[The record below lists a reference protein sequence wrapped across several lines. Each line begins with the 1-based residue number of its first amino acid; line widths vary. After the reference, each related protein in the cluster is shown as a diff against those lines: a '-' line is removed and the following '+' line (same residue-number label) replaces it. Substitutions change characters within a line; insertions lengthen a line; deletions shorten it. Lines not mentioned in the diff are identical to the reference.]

1 MKNQPRSNWWWLL
14 IGLLLGC
21 AAALLVLKL
30 LLAPADDV
38 RYQPQVG
45 DVLFQP
51 LPLLSDLVVA
61 VEGITHSHFSHCGV
75 VVRRDD
81 EWHVI
86 EAAALVTTTPLEEWI
101 DRGRHN
107 QFAAFRLKTE
117 YEPIIPQFVDA
128 LHTYLGRPYDTLYEM
143 GDGTIYCSELIYK
156 GFRDATG
163 EELGKLV
170 RLGDLDWQPYRDTI
184 IRYGGDPPPLDRIMI
199 TPKHLAE
206 AEQLI
211 KIFEYNK

>member
-1 MKNQPRSNWWWLL
+1 MKNQPRTRWWWLL
-14 IGLLLGC
+14 IGLLLGFG
-21 AAALLVLKL
+21 AALLGLKL
-30 LLAPADDV
+30 LFAPAEDV
-38 RYQPQVG
+38 PYAPQVG

-61 VEGITHSHFSHCGV
+61 IEGITHSPFSHCGV
-75 VVRRDD
+75 VVQRD
-81 EWHVI
+81 EELHVI
-86 EAAALVTTTPLEEWI
+86 EAAARVTTTPLEEWI

-107 QFAAFRLKTE
+107 QYAAFRLKPE
-117 YEPIIPQFVDA
+117 YEPIIPQFIEA
-128 LHTYLGRPYDTLYEM
+128 LHTYLGRPYDMQYDM
-143 GDGTIYCSELIYK
+143 GDAAIYCSELIYK

-163 EELGKLV
+163 EELGKLM

-199 TPKHLAE
+199 TPRHLSE

-211 KIFEYNK
+211 KIFEHTK

>member
-1 MKNQPRSNWWWLL
+1 MKNQPRSRWWWLL
-14 IGLLLGC
+14 IGLLLGI

-30 LLAPADDV
+30 LLTPENDV
-38 RYQPQVG
+38 LYRPEVG

-51 LPLLSDLVVA
+51 LPFLSDLVVA
-61 VEGITHSHFSHCGV
+61 IEGITHSPYSHCGV
-75 VVRRDD
+75 VVRRDK

-86 EAAALVTTTPLEEWI
+86 EAAAQVTTTPLEEWI

-107 QFAAFRLKTE
+107 QYAAFRLKPE
-117 YEPIIPQFVDA
+117 YEKIIPQFVEA
-128 LHTYLGRPYDTLYEM
+128 LHSYLGRPYDMQYDMDDTA
-143 GDGTIYCSELIYK
+143 IYCSELIYK

-163 EELGKLV
+163 DELGRLV
-170 RLGDLDWQPYRDTI
+170 RLGDLDWQPFRDTI
-184 IRYGGDPPPLDRIMI
+184 TRYGGDPPPLDRIMI

-211 KIFEYNK
+211 KIFEHTK